1 MRPMAKII
9 AIANQKGGVGKTTT
23 TVNLTAALNLMGK
36 KVLLVD
42 CDPQGNSS
50 SGMGV
55 KKSHRPNTYDMLIS
69 DISAAECVVQ
79 TDYGDVIPASKELA
93 AASVELIH
101 EERREYV
108 LKDKITALYS
118 EYDYIFLDCP
128 PSLELLTVNALVAA
142 DSVLIHDANYRSH
155 NRAIYQ
161 IPSVRIGNLR
171 IENYPVIVGDAM
183 SEFVCN
189 KFDGAIGFNLTGK
202 GLSFKLDTKDSL
214 LIITDRKNF
223 FAKEEKG
230 LPSAKYNM
238 KKSYCPEILIDTPLV
253 LMETIFDTGAINIWL
268 DLPEDALDLWF
279 KNSPKK
285 RKILD
290 DMTIQTDT
298 LVKAAAGF
306 YGLSVD
312 TVVGRLLHFK
322 SLKIGNLPVNDLYA
336 STNCRSMR
344 LGSAVLKH
352 ASLIIDAPRKRFVF
366 QPHEGQGISVG
377 NRETGSLSLIPTE
390 KGDTLGFFKIFVR
403 KESKAYQKGIRTGDY
418 LIEANGIPVKDF
430 CTFMLM
436 DRKGKEQLLK
446 CRTSDGRVKE
456 VSLERSNR

>member
-1 MRPMAKII
+1 MNY
-9 AIANQKGGVGKTTT
+9 AIAFLLAVFSLSSAMAADLFKLSTEAISLSKKDFADTIKVRVIGGAVIVPVEIEGQTLNMLFDTGTPIGIWMGQKE
-23 TVNLTAALNLMGK
+23 AW
-36 KVLLVD
+36 
-42 CDPQGNSS
+42 
-50 SGMGV
+50 
-55 KKSHRPNTYDMLIS
+55 
-69 DISAAECVVQ
+69 
-79 TDYGDVIPASKELA
+79 
-93 AASVELIH
+93 
-101 EERREYV
+101 
-108 LKDKITALYS
+108 LKQVT
-118 EYDYIFLDCP
+118 
-128 PSLELLTVNALVAA
+128 A

-171 IENYPVIVGDAM
+171 IENYPVIV
-183 SEFVCN
+183 V
-189 KFDGAIGFNLTGK
+189 TGK

-268 DLPEDALDLWF
+268 DLPEDALDFWF

-285 RKILD
+285 RKMLD

-344 LGSAVLKH
+344 WGSAVLKH

-390 KGDTLGFFKIFVR
+390 KGDTLGFFKVFVR
-403 KESKAYQKGIRTGDY
+403 KGSKAYQKGIRTGDY

-456 VSLERSNR
+456 VSLERSNW

>member
-1 MRPMAKII
+1 MQYQWFMNY
-9 AIANQKGGVGKTTT
+9 AIAF
-23 TVNLTAALNLMGK
+23 L
-36 KVLLVD
+36 
-42 CDPQGNSS
+42 
-50 SGMGV
+50 
-55 KKSHRPNTYDMLIS
+55 
-69 DISAAECVVQ
+69 
-79 TDYGDVIPASKELA
+79 LA
-93 AASVELIH
+93 AFSLSSAMAADLFKLSTEAISLSKKDFADTIKVRVIGGAVIVPVEIEGQTLNMLFDTGTPIGIWMGQK
-101 EERREYV
+101 EAWMKQV
-108 LKDKITALYS
+108 T
-118 EYDYIFLDCP
+118 
-128 PSLELLTVNALVAA
+128 A

-322 SLKIGNLPVNDLYA
+322 SLKIGNLPINDLYA

-344 LGSAVLKH
+344 WGSAVLKH

-390 KGDTLGFFKIFVR
+390 KGDTLGFFKVFVR
-403 KESKAYQKGIRTGDY
+403 KGSKAYQKGIRTGDY

>member
-1 MRPMAKII
+1 MQYQWFMNY
-9 AIANQKGGVGKTTT
+9 AIAF
-23 TVNLTAALNLMGK
+23 L
-36 KVLLVD
+36 
-42 CDPQGNSS
+42 
-50 SGMGV
+50 
-55 KKSHRPNTYDMLIS
+55 
-69 DISAAECVVQ
+69 
-79 TDYGDVIPASKELA
+79 LA
-93 AASVELIH
+93 AFSLSSAMAADLFKLSTEAISLSKKDFADTIKVRVIGGAVIVPVEIEGQTLNMLFDTGTPIGIWMGQK
-101 EERREYV
+101 EGWMKQV
-108 LKDKITALYS
+108 T
-118 EYDYIFLDCP
+118 
-128 PSLELLTVNALVAA
+128 A

-155 NRAIYQ
+155 NKAIYQ
-161 IPSVRIGNLR
+161 IQSVRIGNLR
-171 IENYPVIVGDAM
+171 IKNYPVIVGDAM

-214 LIITDRKNF
+214 LIITDRKDF

-279 KNSPKK
+279 KNSPQK
-285 RKILD
+285 RKMLD

-344 LGSAVLKH
+344 WGSAVLKH
-352 ASLIIDAPRKRFVF
+352 ASLIIDTPRKRFVF
-366 QPHEGQGISVG
+366 VPHKVQDITVG
-377 NRETGSLSLIPTE
+377 NRETESISLIPAE
-390 KGDTLGFFKIFVR
+390 KGDSLKLLKTFVR
-403 KESKAYQKGIRTGDY
+403 KGSKAYQEGIRTGDY
-418 LIEANGIPVKDF
+418 LIEANGIPIKDL
-430 CTFMLM
+430 CSYMLM
-436 DRKGKEQLLK
+436 DWNPEENTFKFRSPDGKEKQISLK
-446 CRTSDGRVKE
+446 RIK
-456 VSLERSNR
+456 